1 MFSLFHLIALSLAAC
16 FLTSCANLN
25 HLPGSYKGPTAT
37 IFQAPMNDFEK
48 RNCGMILAIDDKKY
62 NMAGMGV
69 SSLKDVIRIEA
80 GTHRLLL
87 RGHVVYLS
95 ELRNLAKQSYAEDW
109 VSVQLKDGGRYAV
122 KTRTD
127 ATGTSVWLVESE
139 TDRPVSPII
148 RPNKRG

>member
-1 MFSLFHLIALSLAAC
+1 MDS
-16 FLTSCANLN
+16 
-25 HLPGSYKGPTAT
+25 
-37 IFQAPMNDFEK
+37 EK
-48 RNCGMILAIDDKKY
+48 RNCGMVLAIDNKSY
-62 NMAGMGV
+62 NMAGLGV
-69 SSLKDVIRIEA
+69 SSLKDVFRIEA

-109 VSVQLKDGGRYAV
+109 VSVQLKEGGRYAV

-127 ATGTSVWLVESE
+127 ASGTSVWLAESE
-139 TDRPVSPII
+139 TDRAICPVI